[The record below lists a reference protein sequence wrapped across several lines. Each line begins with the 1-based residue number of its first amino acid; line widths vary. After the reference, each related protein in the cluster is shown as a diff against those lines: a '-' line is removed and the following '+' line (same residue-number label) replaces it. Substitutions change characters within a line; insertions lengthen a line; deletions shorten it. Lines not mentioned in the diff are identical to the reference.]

1 MTAVFFVIAVM
12 HSRVLDVCK
21 ATTNDF
27 PLYRLT
33 QIPTIHHICC
43 CKLTKIHAFSRQNS
57 FFIMCIGTE
66 WPPYICSLTL
76 RQPKAKKG
84 MIEGQGIKQEK
95 RRQSKVTVE
104 RSRNRVKQ
112 RTAGKRKPF
121 SNSRMKQAGV
131 LLIQSVKVR
140 RME

>member
-12 HSRVLDVCK
+12 HSRVLDVCE

-43 CKLTKIHAFSRQNS
+43 CKLTKIHLR
-57 FFIMCIGTE
+57 FFIVCIGTE

-84 MIEGQGIKQEK
+84 MIEGQGIQQEK